1 MDIENIELIEADSE
15 VSMYDYGCYAS
26 RTIYCLGNAVKIC
39 CEHLLERARGAA
51 AHSLRCN
58 KSQVLYEDGVFYKEY
73 NPEERINLRE
83 VSNYSISV
91 MGEEVYETYTYNAV
105 ENPGVPGAHFT
116 EVEVDTFTG
125 MVRVVDCLSVHD
137 VGKAINPDMCIGQ
150 VGSGIQQGMG
160 IALCEDI
167 KIHPK
172 TGKTLIT
179 NIKNYDVAN
188 VFDMPDYKT
197 IFIEDEEVNGPF
209 GAKSIGEVTVAPVAP
224 AIVAA
229 VNNALGTRLS
239 DTPLT
244 PSVILEALSEEE
256 A

>member
-1 MDIENIELIEADSE
+1 
-15 VSMYDYGCYAS
+15 
-26 RTIYCLGNAVKIC
+26 
-39 CEHLLERARGAA
+39 
-51 AHSLRCN
+51 
-58 KSQVLYEDGVFYKEY
+58 LYEDGVFYKEY
-73 NPEERINLRE
+73 NPEERISLRE

-179 NIKNYDVAN
+179 NIKNYDIAN

-244 PSVILEALSEEE
+244 PSVILEALSEED
-256 A
+256 